1 MVSLSNHL
9 FRYNGSS
16 FDKLRMSGESRPL
29 DFANALTGRRESY
42 QPGGLRNYMA
52 FQNILYDKQDA
63 IAYLTLNRPERLNA
77 LNAALLAE
85 FREALDVVEADP
97 DIRAVILTGA
107 GRAFSAGFDINR
119 EPGDSDPQEMQPDV
133 WRGHLK
139 SHIDTFMQVWN
150 LSKPVIAAVNGY
162 ALAGACELVQ
172 VCDIKIASERA
183 IMGEPEIRAGVGPP
197 LLITPFSVNLATAKE
212 LLLTGDT
219 IDAHEAA
226 RVGLVSRVVPH
237 DDLLPECERIARKI
251 TLISA
256 VGVKMT
262 KIAVNRALEGMGFLS
277 AIQHNLELMTHF
289 DTSVTPEQEEFN
301 AIRQER
307 GLRAALD
314 WRDARFRELG

>member
-1 MVSLSNHL
+1 
-9 FRYNGSS
+9 
-16 FDKLRMSGESRPL
+16 
-29 DFANALTGRRESY
+29 
-42 QPGGLRNYMA
+42 MA
-52 FQNILYDKQDA
+52 FQTILYEKRDA

-77 LNAALLAE
+77 LNATLLAE
-85 FREALDVVEADP
+85 FREALEVIEADP
-97 DIRAVILTGA
+97 DLRVVILTGA
-107 GRAFSAGFDINR
+107 GRAFSAGFDLNR
-119 EPGDSDPQEMQPDV
+119 EPGDADPQELPPDV
-133 WRGHLK
+133 WRGRLK
-139 SHIDTFMQVWN
+139 RHIDTFMQVWN

-226 RVGLVSRVVPH
+226 RIGLVSRVVPH

-251 TLISA
+251 TLISE

-262 KIAVNRALEGMGFLS
+262 KIAVNRALEGMGLLS